1 MNQEDINELLLTRP
15 ARFMIYESYIVG
27 GVGTYV
33 LGDTLSGILKKDSRV
48 ILEPGG
54 LESVIGFIDK
64 NRKLADEAKAGERAA
79 INLPM
84 IKCSKI
90 ERGMMISALDDHPAE
105 RAKNLDYA
113 LGFFFSCNFKGEVES
128 GMKFYL
134 VNNRIAR
141 LCRIE
146 VQCLID
152 LESEM
157 IGKKEGDRF
166 GKGEIVFLKIFSE
179 EILVLEDPVTFPEF
193 TLVKLRDNC
202 QEVALGKIYRVKY
215 LEEVMT
221 EGNEEGEEEVSREI
235 EGSEK
240 MKF

>member
-1 MNQEDINELLLTRP
+1 MNQQDIIKLLLTRP

-33 LGDTLSGILKKDSRV
+33 LGDVLSGILKKDSKV

-54 LESVIGFIDK
+54 IKSDIGFIDVD
-64 NRKLADEAKAGERAA
+64 RKLAVEAQAGQRAA

-84 IKCSKI
+84 IKCSRI
-90 ERGMMISALDDHPAE
+90 VRGMMISALDDHPSK

-113 LGFFFSCNFKGEVES
+113 LGFFFSMNFKGEIRS
-128 GMKFYL
+128 GMNFYL

-152 LESEM
+152 LESDV
-157 IGKKEGDRF
+157 IGKKEGDSF
-166 GKGEIVFLKIFSE
+166 TKGEIVFLKFFSVE
-179 EILVLEDPVTFPEF
+179 PLVLEDPVTFPEF
-193 TLVKLRDNC
+193 SLVKLRDNC
-202 QEVALGKIYRVKY
+202 QEVALGKIYRVRYQGEKIPESGA
-215 LEEVMT
+215 EE
-221 EGNEEGEEEVSREI
+221 GGEEEEI
-235 EGSEK
+235 SLKIEN
-240 MKF
+240 

>member
-1 MNQEDINELLLTRP
+1 
-15 ARFMIYESYIVG
+15 MIYESYIVG

-33 LGDTLSGILKKDSRV
+33 LGDVLSGILKKDSKI
-48 ILEPGG
+48 ILEPGE
-54 LESVIGFIDK
+54 LESDIGFIDID
-64 NRKLADEAKAGERAA
+64 RKLADEARAGQKAA

-84 IKCSKI
+84 IKCSDI
-90 ERGMMISALDDHPAE
+90 ERGMMISAMDDNPSE

-113 LGFFFSCNFKGEVES
+113 LGFFFSCNFKGEIET

-141 LCRIE
+141 LCKIE

-166 GKGEIVFLKIFSE
+166 KKGEIVFLKIYAVE
-179 EILVLEDPVTFPEF
+179 PLVLEDPVTFPEF
-193 TLVKLRDNC
+193 SLVKLRDNC
-202 QEVALGKIYRVKY
+202 QEVALGKIYRVRY
-215 LEEVMT
+215 LGEKESAVEEM
-221 EGNEEGEEEVSREI
+221 EEGEEE
-235 EGSEK
+235 EK
-240 MKF
+240 IKF